1 MKSLALPAVAS
12 AAAAGAGLPLVAGQA
27 GMAAT
32 QFIASSIQAHQA
44 AEVLQR
50 SAAGYLLGLK
60 RELTPASA
68 LERIRRTFRRASRP
82 EYLPLTGV

>member
-12 AAAAGAGLPLVAGQA
+12 AAATGVGLLVIAGQA

-44 AEVLQR
+44 AEEVRR
-50 SAAGYLLGLK
+50 SAAGYLLGLH
-60 RELTPASA
+60 RELTPVKAI
-68 LERIRRTFRRASRP
+68 ERIRRTFRRAS
-82 EYLPLTGV
+82 LPAVGA